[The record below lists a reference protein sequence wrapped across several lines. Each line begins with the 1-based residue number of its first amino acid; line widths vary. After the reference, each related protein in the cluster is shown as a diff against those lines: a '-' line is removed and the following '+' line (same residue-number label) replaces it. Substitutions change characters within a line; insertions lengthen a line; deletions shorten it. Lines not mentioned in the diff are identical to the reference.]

1 MPAGVFNVSV
11 ISKIKPISVLPMCCI
26 FRDCYY
32 SAANGT
38 DNDTLGNF
46 KVKALLLAY
55 SVETSISLLARMR
68 AAATTQTKAAKEN
81 SNTTNEA
88 ILK

>member
-1 MPAGVFNVSV
+1 MSKVTTPIITIRPIMPAGVFNVSV
-11 ISKIKPISVLPMCCI
+11 ISKMKPISVLPMCCI

-46 KVKALLLAY
+46 KVKVLLLG
-55 SVETSISLLARMR
+55 
-68 AAATTQTKAAKEN
+68 
-81 SNTTNEA
+81 
-88 ILK
+88 